1 MNDTAF
7 VPQSAV
13 STGDARMTTGDYN
26 YFFDTPACLPLPCPI
41 YTAWGPLGCLPPT
54 PPTTFPSQ
62 SQFLAWNSNIRGSCS
77 RVADGQRVCMEAP
90 GGTWTTPSVTI
101 TAPTGTALYYTTATP
116 AYPTQS
122 GTTESC
128 GKYYQVVSGDDC
140 ATVNLRFGFDISQL
154 QSLNTYLD
162 DNCSISGLTM
172 MSVWHRSLRRLSR
185 LMVLVV
191 WVSLV
196 LKVDLGRQC
205 TDDCGSAGNST
216 VSTNG
221 LCGPDNSY
229 MTCPG
234 SEFGDCC
241 SIFGYCGNGT
251 HFCGAGN
258 CYAGKCDTDIGG
270 PSTSGECGAMFAGNN
285 TCTGTQ
291 FGDCC
296 SVNGYCGS
304 TNDYCSPPNCYSGAC
319 LTTGYTSTNGE
330 CGPNFANNM
339 TCVGSLFGDCC
350 SVAGYCG
357 NSSDYCSG
365 TNCYSGT
372 CVS

>member
-1 MNDTAF
+1 VLIFNTILLHL
-7 VPQSAV
+7 SL
-13 STGDARMTTGDYN
+13 S
-26 YFFDTPACLPLPCPI
+26 
-41 YTAWGPLGCLPPT
+41 LPPT

-196 LKVDLGRQC
+196 LKVDLG
-205 TDDCGSAGNST
+205 SKYHPIPF
-216 VSTNG
+216 
-221 LCGPDNSY
+221 LL
-229 MTCPG
+229 
-234 SEFGDCC
+234 
-241 SIFGYCGNGT
+241 
-251 HFCGAGN
+251 
-258 CYAGKCDTDIGG
+258 K
-270 PSTSGECGAMFAGNN
+270 
-285 TCTGTQ
+285 
-291 FGDCC
+291 
-296 SVNGYCGS
+296 
-304 TNDYCSPPNCYSGAC
+304 
-319 LTTGYTSTNGE
+319 
-330 CGPNFANNM
+330 
-339 TCVGSLFGDCC
+339 
-350 SVAGYCG
+350 
-357 NSSDYCSG
+357 
-365 TNCYSGT
+365 
-372 CVS
+372 